1 MSRRLNRDL
10 NLMGIDE
17 RPAAGPFPEA
27 DDMSAKQRLAAIA
40 GAIIILVAGI
50 SPVMGD
56 AMAADACSFLT
67 RDQVSTVLG
76 VPVGAGKLVSLSD
89 PHVCEWS
96 VPGGATLTARKVVLT
111 ITTMRAFSQ
120 GKIPIP
126 GITKTPVS
134 RIGDAAYYV
143 TAPDLGTTLNFR
155 KERAA
160 FSVTVKGSGFSIEQ
174 IKEKEKTLAQT
185 ILANL

>member
-1 MSRRLNRDL
+1 MSKMRGTRAVTSRED
-10 NLMGIDE
+10 
-17 RPAAGPFPEA
+17 
-27 DDMSAKQRLAAIA
+27 DDMHAKPTIAAII
-40 GAIIILVAGI
+40 GACNILVAGI
-50 SPVMGD
+50 SPLMGD

-76 VPVGAGKLVSLSD
+76 VPVGDGKLVSLSD

-96 VPGGATLTARKVVLT
+96 VPGGPTLTAKKVVLT

-120 GKIPIP
+120 GKTPIP

-134 RIGDAAYYV
+134 RLGDGAYYV

-160 FSVTVKGSGFSIEQ
+160 FSVSVKGSGFSVDQ
-174 IKEKEKTLAQT
+174 IKEKEKTLGQT
-185 ILANL
+185 ILVNL

>member
-1 MSRRLNRDL
+1 MK
-10 NLMGIDE
+10 
-17 RPAAGPFPEA
+17 GPRATPSPEA
-27 DDMSAKQRLAAIA
+27 DDMRAKPSIAAII
-40 GAIIILVAGI
+40 GAIIILSVGI
-50 SPVMGD
+50 PPLTGD
-56 AMAADACSFLT
+56 AMGADACAFLT

-96 VPGGATLTARKVVLT
+96 VPGGPTLTAKKVVLT
-111 ITTMRAFSQ
+111 IITMRAFSQ
-120 GKIPIP
+120 GKTPIP
-126 GITKTPVS
+126 GITKTPVR

-143 TAPDLGTTLNFR
+143 TASDLGTTLNFR

-160 FSVTVKGSGFSIEQ
+160 FSVTVKGGGFSTEQ